1 MKRVSRPRDGRRLG
15 RGAAFAVLVCANVVM
30 MATASAPSP
39 IYPLYRER
47 WGLSVTMLTVIFA
60 VYVVGLLGALLT
72 VGSLSDH
79 LGRRPVLVAALLAA
93 AASTAIFW
101 TAGGVVSLVI
111 ARVVQGIATGT
122 ATGGLAAGLVELSP
136 TRRPQ
141 LGPTMTVVGTSIGMA
156 TGAGVVGLL
165 VQSTSRP
172 DAYVFP
178 VLTLTLV
185 VLAAVVLTIP
195 ETRAPRAVGL
205 ASLRPRVRVPRDV
218 RPEFLASVPALVA
231 GWSVTGLFL
240 ALTPSL
246 VSNVLQV
253 RSGAAGGLSIA
264 ALFLANSVGGL
275 WSVRRT
281 ARLATLLG
289 TVLLTLGAAGLAA
302 AIAVASP
309 AVYAG
314 GSVVAGLGVGL
325 TFNGSLRAISAVT
338 TAKSRSEVFSAVYV
352 VSYAALSLPSLA
364 AGLAAPACG
373 LETTGY
379 LYVGFVGALSL
390 GAALH
395 AGRSRAHR
403 PTGAPIRTGR
413 ESGPP
418 SERIRC

>member
-1 MKRVSRPRDGRRLG
+1 M
-15 RGAAFAVLVCANVVM
+15 
-30 MATASAPSP
+30 
-39 IYPLYRER
+39 
-47 WGLSVTMLTVIFA
+47 
-60 VYVVGLLGALLT
+60 
-72 VGSLSDH
+72 
-79 LGRRPVLVAALLAA
+79 
-93 AASTAIFW
+93 
-101 TAGGVVSLVI
+101 
-111 ARVVQGIATGT
+111 
-122 ATGGLAAGLVELSP
+122 
-136 TRRPQ
+136 
-141 LGPTMTVVGTSIGMA
+141 GPTTTAVGTSIGMA

-178 VLTLTLV
+178 VLTLTFV

-195 ETRAPRAVGL
+195 ETVVPRAMGL

-218 RPEFLASVPALVA
+218 RPEFFASVPALVA

-246 VSNVLQV
+246 VSNVLHV

-275 WSVRRT
+275 WSVRHT

-289 TVLLTLGAAGLAA
+289 AVLLTLDASGLAV

-309 AVYAG
+309 AIYVG
-314 GSVVAGLGVGL
+314 GSVIAGLGVGL
-325 TFNGSLRAISAVT
+325 TFNGNLRAISAVT
-338 TAKSRSEVFSAVYV
+338 TVKSRSEVFSAVYV
-352 VSYAALSLPSLA
+352 ISYAALSLPSLA
-364 AGLAAPACG
+364 AGLAAPSWG

-395 AGRSRAHR
+395 AGRAVRSEAHR
-403 PTGAPIRTGR
+403 QSDTHGPGKRTSQRTVPLLSALHAPRRHHSPKRFDQDLRQPGQ
-413 ESGPP
+413 SG
-418 SERIRC
+418 SARFR